1 MQLVI
6 ASSRGRHFGFSRSN
20 SRKIMKEE
28 KPKRHKPNKHPH
40 PEITETRD
48 TIAQYLM
55 SPRGELDGLL
65 LSGGMFVKF
74 PPHLSRELASLVKP
88 GDGVVAVGQL
98 EGPELMKGYVI
109 ANQETGIALRDI
121 KPSTHERSDASEP
134 LRSFSVQGKIKHLK
148 RDPKGRCDGA
158 ILEDGTILEFPPH
171 AGEAF
176 VDQTKADQIVHVTG
190 FGTANHHGASVAVA
204 MFGSSP
210 ESLVPI
216 EPYPHESKEP
226 KRHEAPDEEPEPE
239 G

>member
-1 MQLVI
+1 MRLVLT
-6 ASSRGRHFGFSRSN
+6 SFQGRHFGVSRSN
-20 SRKIMKEE
+20 PRKTMKEE
-28 KPKRHKPNKHPH
+28 KPKHHKPNKHPH
-40 PEITETRD
+40 PEVTEARD
-48 TIAQYLM
+48 TIAQYLI
-55 SPRGELDGLL
+55 SPRGDLDGLL

-121 KPSTHERSDASEP
+121 KPSPRERSDASEP
-134 LRSFSVQGKIKHLK
+134 LRSFSVHGKIKHLK

-176 VDQTKADQIVHVTG
+176 VDHTKADQIVHATG

-216 EPYPHESKEP
+216 KPYPDGSKKP
-226 KRHEAPDEEPEPE
+226 NRHDAPDEEPEPE
-239 G
+239 E